1 MNPIAH
7 IESGF
12 KEKFGVP
19 RQSNLAGSSLS
30 RIVFEKEYRNPEA
43 LRGLDGFDYIW
54 IIWEFS
60 ENGPRWQ
67 PTVRPPRLGGNR
79 RMGVFATRSTFR
91 PNALGLSS
99 VRLERI
105 YTDPVLGP
113 VVEVSGADLVDGT
126 PIFDIKPYITYADSH
141 PDAASGW
148 VDEVAERRL
157 DVVWAAEAR
166 GLLPDPLA
174 AEIGEILSLDPR
186 PSYIE
191 DPERVYG
198 FSYRGHNIK
207 FRVSE
212 GTLTIVSIGI
222 D

>member
-43 LRGLDGFDYIW
+43 LRGLEGFDYIW

-99 VRLERI
+99 VKLERI
-105 YTDPVLGP
+105 YSDPTLGP
-113 VVEVSGADLVDGT
+113 VIEVSGADLVDGT

-141 PDAASGW
+141 PEASSGW
-148 VDEVAERRL
+148 VDEVRGRRL
-157 DVVWAAEAR
+157 EVVWPDEAR
-166 GLLPDPLA
+166 LVLGDSLA

-191 DPERVYG
+191 DPTRIYG
-198 FSYRGHNIK
+198 FSYRGYNIR

-212 GTLTIVSIGI
+212 GTLTIISIS
-222 D
+222 